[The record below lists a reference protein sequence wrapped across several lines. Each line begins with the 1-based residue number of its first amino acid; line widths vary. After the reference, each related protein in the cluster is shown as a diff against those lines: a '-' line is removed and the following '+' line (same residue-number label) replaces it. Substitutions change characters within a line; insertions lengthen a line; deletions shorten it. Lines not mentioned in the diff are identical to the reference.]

1 MKATEKDEIKFHIL
15 FNMIR
20 EHLNVPLNIA
30 CYGLCSDSMMNYI
43 ETGER
48 LPDYRMRNRIMAR
61 LGVSSEEYEDFVQY
75 DEYERW
81 ERCQKLIDAVEQKKQ
96 DLAEHILNEL
106 LTDADIDNKIEYQ
119 FLMDMKGR
127 ILEMEGTV
135 WDEIARV
142 YEEAVELSMPDF
154 DNIDWNR
161 YIFSPEEFYILVRW
175 LMAKTRYAADGNR
188 AYICSSYEKICGNI
202 QRNLKQA
209 YASAKVYPMAVYG
222 WYLAVDV
229 MDAVDDETVIKIWTN
244 SCGALDSLR
253 NAGRAYY
260 LKELLQ
266 LRQVIRG
273 QIVKRKLITNN
284 EGELKIYEHDWLN
297 SFNKLYE
304 KYAVDAD
311 INYSGYIYIN
321 SEVYCISDIISSRRR
336 IYGLSRK
343 ELAEGVCTERTII
356 RIEKK
361 QVKPQQYVIEGLFKK
376 LGVVSDYLRAEI
388 LTNDYATLELYS
400 DYKHAMNDADYKRA
414 DLIEKKL
421 HTILDLGYPE
431 NRQVMANMTNNRK
444 IRTGEIDRE
453 RYFQNMKNII
463 GMTLPGEF
471 QCSPEDYLSDMEVTI
486 LKNIAFES
494 DVEEY
499 KNDLVDKC
507 EKYYKKHIKNHAS
520 LYEFIMGT
528 VASRYGDQGKYAA
541 SNEIAGFIIEEATK
555 LFRPHAIHRNLFC
568 ITWNNAMSTGNYYE
582 SSYLDALKNCKA
594 IATFCKDFYT
604 ASFYDKRINGFI
616 NNEDWTL

>member
-20 EHLNVPLNIA
+20 EHLNVPLNIV

-61 LGVSSEEYEDFVQY
+61 LGVSSEEYEDFVHY

-106 LTDADIDNKIEYQ
+106 LTDVDIDNKIEYQ

-188 AYICSSYEKICGNI
+188 AYI
-202 QRNLKQA
+202 
-209 YASAKVYPMAVYG
+209 
-222 WYLAVDV
+222 
-229 MDAVDDETVIKIWTN
+229 
-244 SCGALDSLR
+244 
-253 NAGRAYY
+253 
-260 LKELLQ
+260 
-266 LRQVIRG
+266 
-273 QIVKRKLITNN
+273 
-284 EGELKIYEHDWLN
+284 
-297 SFNKLYE
+297 
-304 KYAVDAD
+304 
-311 INYSGYIYIN
+311 
-321 SEVYCISDIISSRRR
+321 
-336 IYGLSRK
+336 
-343 ELAEGVCTERTII
+343 
-356 RIEKK
+356 
-361 QVKPQQYVIEGLFKK
+361 
-376 LGVVSDYLRAEI
+376 
-388 LTNDYATLELYS
+388 
-400 DYKHAMNDADYKRA
+400 
-414 DLIEKKL
+414 
-421 HTILDLGYPE
+421 
-431 NRQVMANMTNNRK
+431 
-444 IRTGEIDRE
+444 
-453 RYFQNMKNII
+453 
-463 GMTLPGEF
+463 LPGEF

-507 EKYYKKHIKNHAS
+507 EKYYKKHIKKHAS

-528 VASRYGDQGKYAA
+528 VASRYGDQGKYTA

>member
-1 MKATEKDEIKFHIL
+1 
-15 FNMIR
+15 MIR

-61 LGVSSEEYEDFVQY
+61 LGVSSEEYEDFVHY

-161 YIFSPEEFYILVRW
+161 NIFSPEEFYILVRW

-284 EGELKIYEHDWLN
+284 EGELKIYERDWLN

-431 NRQVMANMTNNRK
+431 NRQVMANMVNNRK
-444 IRTGEIDRE
+444 IRTEEIDRE

-486 LKNIAFES
+486 LKNIAFEAN
-494 DVEEY
+494 VKELQRY
-499 KNDLVDKC
+499 LNDKC
-507 EKYYKKHIKNHAS
+507 ERYYKKNIRNYAS

-528 VASRYGDQGKYAA
+528 EASRLGN
-541 SNEIAGFIIEEATK
+541 NEQYVESTQISEYIIRET
-555 LFRPHAIHRNLFC
+555 LRLYRPHATHRNIFNIAWNEAKIFC
-568 ITWNNAMSTGNYYE
+568 DCGRKSLYE
-582 SSYLDALKNCKA
+582 DLLYCATISS
-594 IATFCKDFYT
+594 FCKDYKTATFYKEKIDM
-604 ASFYDKRINGFI
+604 AIV
-616 NNEDWTL
+616 NEDWTM

>member
-1 MKATEKDEIKFHIL
+1 
-15 FNMIR
+15 MIR

-81 ERCQKLIDAVEQKKQ
+81 EHCQKLIDAVEQKKQ

-142 YEEAVELSMPDF
+142 YEEAVELTMPDF

-161 YIFSPEEFYILVRW
+161 YIFSPEEYYIVIRW
-175 LMAKTRYAADGNR
+175 LRARTRHAADRDR

-222 WYLAVDV
+222 WYQAVYASDV
-229 MDAVDDETVIKIWTN
+229 INDETIIKIWIN
-244 SCGALDSLR
+244 SCEALNSLR

-260 LKELLQ
+260 LIELLQ
-266 LRQVIRG
+266 LRQVVSE
-273 QIVKRKLITNN
+273 QIVKRNLFTNN
-284 EGELKIYEHDWLN
+284 EGELETYEHDWLN
-297 SFNKLYE
+297 SFQKLYE
-304 KYAVDAD
+304 KYAADAD
-311 INYSGYIYIN
+311 INYSGYIYTS
-321 SEVYCISDIISSRRR
+321 SEVYCISDIIASRRK

-361 QVKPQQYVIEGLFKK
+361 QAKPQQYVVEGLFKK

-400 DYKHAMNDADYKRA
+400 EYKHAMNDADYKRA
-414 DLIEKKL
+414 DFIEKEL
-421 HTILDLGYPE
+421 HDILDLGYPE
-431 NRQVMANMTNNRK
+431 NRQVMANIVNNRK
-444 IRTGEIDRE
+444 FRAGEIDRE
-453 RYFQNMKNII
+453 RYLKNMKKII
-463 GMTLPGEF
+463 GMTLPRGF
-471 QCSPEDYLSDMEVTI
+471 QSAPEDYMSDMEVTI

-499 KNDLVDKC
+499 KNDLIDKC

-520 LYEFIMGT
+520 AYEFIMGT
-528 VASRYGDQGKYAA
+528 VASELGNKKKYTE
-541 SNEIAGFIIEEATK
+541 SNRISEYIIRET
-555 LFRPHAIHRNLFC
+555 LWLRRPHAIHRNIFN
-568 ITWNNAMSTGNYYE
+568 ITWNNAKIYDDYYKK
-582 SSYLDALKNCKA
+582 SLYDALNYCVSLSS
-594 IATFCKDFYT
+594 FCKDYKT
-604 ASFYDKRINGFI
+604 ESFYKDKISMIQNH
-616 NNEDWTL
+616 EDWTT